1 MGRCREL
8 GREIRRELGI
18 VRERGI
24 GRWREIKIGDGDGK
38 PELGRGM
45 GRERERGTERKRRRK
60 MKNGLYLANEGGK

>member
-1 MGRCREL
+1 M

-24 GRWREIKIGDGDGK
+24 KRWRKIKIVDGDGK

-45 GRERERGTERKRRRK
+45 GRERERGTERKEKEKDEERVVPHQRRRK
-60 MKNGLYLANEGGK
+60 MIVG